1 MVRTQTATNKIQRK
15 VLSHKLSNERIL
27 SKYGSYKELCNQ
39 RKMYRTTNDD
49 RYKRASNDYK
59 NYRKHLKFIEKN
71 IDLNFDLP
79 TVPQSISPSEE
90 INESAENGSKEI
102 NEGAEN
108 KNDATEVDHNKF
120 DENFS
125 LPTVAQSNLPREGN
139 NECAGPREKNNEGAG
154 SRDDETKK

>member
-1 MVRTQTATNKIQRK
+1 MVRTRTATNKIQQK

-27 SKYGSYKELCNQ
+27 SRYGSYEELCNQ

-90 INESAENGSKEI
+90 INESAENGSKGT

-108 KNDATEVDHNKF
+108 GKDATEINRNNF
-120 DENFS
+120 DELLGPDCMTQRKLSLFNALIVMQGACYTRTTDIQRDLFS
-125 LPTVAQSNLPREGN
+125 NI
-139 NECAGPREKNNEGAG
+139 
-154 SRDDETKK
+154 